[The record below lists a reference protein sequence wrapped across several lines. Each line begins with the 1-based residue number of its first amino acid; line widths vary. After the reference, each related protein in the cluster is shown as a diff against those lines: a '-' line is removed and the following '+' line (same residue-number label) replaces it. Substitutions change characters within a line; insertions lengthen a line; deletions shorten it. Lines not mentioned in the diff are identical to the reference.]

1 MRQALLLMFLFTSVL
16 PAIAGGIHAPL
27 DSSAHPYD
35 GLFFEFRVVPQ
46 YDAAPS
52 VAERGEIVLLGP
64 GYALSRMCVLSLLFA
79 TGSRVVEPSATRP
92 VNGRFGFGGAR
103 LEITYL
109 PASGSPVRPYGSAGA
124 GLYSI
129 INVDGLGYNGNGF
142 HIGAGVGWEPTDSFR
157 SKLGLE
163 YDSMR
168 FFNQIG
174 STQGAFEPFTLNSL
188 GVSLSVSFV
197 PGILP

>member
-1 MRQALLLMFLFTSVL
+1 MRQTLLLILLFTTAL
-16 PAIAGGIHAPL
+16 PAKAGETHASL
-27 DSSAHPYD
+27 DSSAHRYE

-46 YDAAPS
+46 YEAAPA
-52 VAERGEIVLLGP
+52 VVERGEIVLLGP

-79 TGSRVVEPSATRP
+79 TGSRIVEPSVARP

-103 LEITYL
+103 LEITYFL
-109 PASGSPVRPYGSAGA
+109 AGERPIRPFCSAGV

-129 INVDGLGYNGNGF
+129 INVDAVGYNGNGF
-142 HIGAGVGWEPTDSFR
+142 HIGAGVGWEPTDFFR

-168 FFNQIG
+168 FYNLVGRPEGQ
-174 STQGAFEPFTLNSL
+174 FEPFTLNSL
-188 GVSLSVSFV
+188 GISVSVSFV